1 MGTIVVGRTPASD
14 FALETTLEQVQ
25 GVEFEIE
32 RVVAPE
38 AGRVMPYVWA
48 AADSDQAEELERALT
63 DDPTTGSV
71 ERLVDLGDEWLYRME
86 WVERIRFVVHVLV
99 DAQGTIMD
107 AVGKDEEWWLRVL
120 FPDRDSL
127 SATYDFCET
136 NDVPFD
142 VDQIYQLEAAPRRSQ
157 YGLTEEQY
165 EAVVTAFE
173 RGYYEVPRSVSGE
186 ELAAELGISH
196 QALSERLRR
205 AYRNLVSR
213 TLIVGEE
220 LR

>member
-14 FALETTLEQVQ
+14 FALEATLDRVQ

-38 AGRVMPYVWA
+38 AGQVMPYVWA
-48 AADSDQAEELERALT
+48 AADSDQADELERALS
-63 DDPTTGSV
+63 DDPTTDDV
-71 ERLVDLGDEWLYRME
+71 ERLADLGDEWLYRME

-142 VDQIYQLEAAPRRSQ
+142 VDQIYRLEAAPRRSQ

-165 EAVVTAFE
+165 EALVTAFE
-173 RGYYEVPRSVSGE
+173 HGYYEVPRSVSGE
-186 ELAAELGISH
+186 ELAAELDISH

-213 TLIVGEE
+213 TIIVGED

>member
-14 FALETTLEQVQ
+14 FALERTLDRVE

-38 AGRVMPYVWA
+38 AGQVMPYVWA
-48 AADSDQAEELERALT
+48 AADSDQADELERALS
-63 DDPTTGSV
+63 DDPTTDEV
-71 ERLVDLGDEWLYRME
+71 ELLADLGDEWLYRME
-86 WVERIRFVVHVLV
+86 WVERTRFVVHVLV

-107 AVGKDEEWWLRVL
+107 AVGKDDEWWLRVL

-165 EAVVTAFE
+165 EALVTAFE
-173 RGYYEVPRSVSGE
+173 HGYYEVPRSVSGE
-186 ELAAELGISH
+186 ELATELDISH

-213 TLIVGEE
+213 TIIVGEDI
-220 LR
+220 R